1 MLIVDVNF
9 TATVRYSSVSQSFI
23 ASLAYAAYRYGQPL
37 QTEQL
42 LIKLFVYICVHCLYA
57 IIHCYTDEVYTVYNI
72 TFCVNV
78 ASYT

>member
-37 QTEQL
+37 QTTANKIIRIYLCALSLCNNPL
-42 LIKLFVYICVHCLYA
+42 LHR
-57 IIHCYTDEVYTVYNI
+57 
-72 TFCVNV
+72 
-78 ASYT
+78 